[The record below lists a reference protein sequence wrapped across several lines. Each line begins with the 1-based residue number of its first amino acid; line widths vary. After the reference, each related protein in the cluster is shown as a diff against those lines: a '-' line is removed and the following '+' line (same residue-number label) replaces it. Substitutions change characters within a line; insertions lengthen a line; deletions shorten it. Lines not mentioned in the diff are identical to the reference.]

1 MAEVLNSIIPNVML
15 RSGQLQQA
23 FVETLQMVGI
33 TGVLALLLGI
43 PFGVLLYTTR
53 TGGILQN
60 RPIHFIL
67 NKFCDIF
74 RSIPFILLAIIL
86 LGLSRLIMGTAIGV
100 KGAII
105 PLLIAT
111 IPFLGRQVEGALA
124 EVPEGL
130 VEAAQAMGCSPW
142 EIIWRVYLK
151 EGTPGIARGVTITLI
166 SLINFTAIAG
176 AFGAG
181 GLGNFAISYGG
192 NRLQMDIA
200 WGVTITLISLINFTA
215 IAGAIGAG
223 GLGSFAISY
232 GHGKNLPDVMWTVL
246 LIIIIM
252 VSLVQAIGNAVVKK
266 TTH

>member
-1 MAEVLNSIIPNVML
+1 MAEFLNTIIPNVVA
-15 RSGQLQQA
+15 RSGQFWQA
-23 FVETLQMVGI
+23 FRETLEMVGI
-33 TGVLALLLGI
+33 VGVLAVLLGI
-43 PFGVLLYTTR
+43 PFGVLLYVTR

-60 RPIHFIL
+60 RPIHFVL
-67 NKFCDIF
+67 NKVCDIF

-86 LGLSRLIMGTAIGV
+86 LGLSRLIVGIAIGV

-124 EVPEGL
+124 EVSDGL

-176 AFGAG
+176 AIGAG
-181 GLGNFAISYGG
+181 GLGNFAISYGHS
-192 NRLQMDIA
+192 R
-200 WGVTITLISLINFTA
+200 
-215 IAGAIGAG
+215 
-223 GLGSFAISY
+223 
-232 GHGKNLPDVMWTVL
+232 NLPDVMWTVL
-246 LIIIIM
+246 LIIILM
-252 VSLVQAIGNAVVKK
+252 VSIVQGIGNAVVKR

>member
-1 MAEVLNSIIPNVML
+1 MAEFLNTIIPHVVE
-15 RSGQLQQA
+15 RSGQFWQA
-23 FVETLQMVGI
+23 FRETLQMVG
-33 TGVLALLLGI
+33 TVGVLAILLGI
-43 PFGVLLYTTR
+43 PFGVLLYVTR

-67 NKFCDIF
+67 NKICDVF

-86 LGLSRLIMGTAIGV
+86 LGLSRLIVGTAIGV

-124 EVPEGL
+124 EVPDGL
-130 VEAAQAMGCSPW
+130 VEAAQAMGCSPL

-176 AFGAG
+176 AIGAG
-181 GLGNFAISYGG
+181 GLGNFAISYGHS
-192 NRLQMDIA
+192 R
-200 WGVTITLISLINFTA
+200 
-215 IAGAIGAG
+215 
-223 GLGSFAISY
+223 
-232 GHGKNLPDVMWTVL
+232 NLPDVMWTVL
-246 LIIIIM
+246 IVIIVM
-252 VSLVQAIGNAVVKK
+252 VSLVQAIGNAVVKR